1 MARDCLYLIDTFSL
15 MFQVFHAIPPM
26 TGTRGQPTNAV
37 FGLTRDLLAILDR
50 QPTHLICALD
60 SPGPGTRELI
70 YPQYKANRAEIP
82 ADLKPQ
88 IPLIKQLIAGF
99 NIPGIELEGWEADDI
114 IATATRQALELNM
127 DVVIVSS
134 DKDNRQLLGPN
145 VRMFNCR
152 RNEFYDSDSLLQDW
166 GIRPDQVID
175 FQSLVGDS
183 VDNVPGVP
191 KVGPKTATTLLNQFQ
206 TLDAILE
213 NIPQTTG
220 KALQKNLTDGRELA
234 LISRQLVTLR
244 QDLPLQIDFAAARL
258 SPPNH
263 NALLPFFQDMGFRGY
278 TAQMKRLAAA
288 AGDLTTD
295 NTTDNTT
302 RSTTDNT
309 TGSKNAAAAAP
320 RRRPS
325 LFDAQQDTASPPGDT
340 PATAPAPAVSSAPAV
355 PAGTLDADTAP
366 ATLLQL
372 QHSPAVIFEPVISGT
387 TVRTRQL
394 TAAAISDGHNLWLLH
409 SPAGSSLH
417 SQITQFLAN
426 YPGELCV
433 VSAKPLCHALLNAG
447 CGLPARIFDASIA
460 DYLVDA
466 GARGHEL
473 SDIADRY
480 APDLGH
486 AAPAATPRKPRQ
498 QTMFAD
504 DDQTDTTPAA
514 ASAAEQRLQTLLAV
528 LPGLRDALQTAGL
541 QELYL
546 SLEEPLIRILAAMEH
561 AGITVN
567 AAELQRQ
574 SRAAGTTIE
583 QLTADIFAIAG
594 HQFNIDSPKQL
605 GQVLFTE
612 LKLPVIRRTQT
623 GASTDQEVLE
633 ELSAQHP
640 LPRQILERRHLIK
653 LQSTYL
659 DALPALVSPQ
669 TGRIH
674 ATFHQTVAATGR
686 LSSSDPNLQ
695 NIPVR
700 TPEGRQVRAAFQPA
714 SRQWTLV
721 CADYSQI
728 ELRVLA
734 HFSGDQA
741 MCEAFQAGI
750 DIHAAVAADVFQVPV
765 ETVTSDQRRMAKA
778 VNFGVIYGQTPW
790 GLAASLGIDKAE
802 AAAFI
807 DDYFRRYAGVAAF
820 CERVLE
826 ETARTGYARTILNR
840 RRAIS
845 GIRRT
850 TGINRNMPERTAI
863 NTVIQG
869 SAADLIKQAM
879 LNVDRMLRQHNG
891 FARLLLQIHD
901 ELVLECPQDQ
911 TASLIPRLRECMQNA
926 MTLSVPLVVDVTTGP
941 DWLNQ
946 QDI

>member
-15 MFQVFHAIPPM
+15 MFQVFHAIPTM

-37 FGLTRDLLAILDR
+37 FGLTRDLLSIIDR
-50 QPTHLICALD
+50 KPSHLICALD
-60 SPGPGTRELI
+60 SPGPGTREQI
-70 YPQYKANRAEIP
+70 YPLYKANRDEIP

-88 IPLIKQLIAGF
+88 IPLIKQLIEGL
-99 NIPGIELEGWEADDI
+99 NIPGIELPGWEADDI
-114 IATATRQALELNM
+114 IATATRQALERDM

-134 DKDNRQLLGPN
+134 DKDNRQLLGPH

-152 RNEFYDSDSLLQDW
+152 KNEFYDTQSLLNDW

-191 KVGPKTATTLLNQFQ
+191 KVGPKTATTLLNQYQ
-206 TLDAILE
+206 TLDAVLD
-213 NIPQTTG
+213 NIPAISG
-220 KALQKNLTDGRELA
+220 KALQQNLTAGRDLA

-244 QDLPLQIDFAAARL
+244 TDLPLQIDFTAAQVSA
-258 SPPNH
+258 PNH
-263 NALLPFFQDMGFRGY
+263 HALLPFFQDMGFRGY

-288 AGDLTTD
+288 DSDSPQPATA
-295 NTTDNTT
+295 TT
-302 RSTTDNT
+302 RSTT
-309 TGSKNAAAAAP
+309 
-320 RRRPS
+320 
-325 LFDAQQDTASPPGDT
+325 
-340 PATAPAPAVSSAPAV
+340 TAPASRRTAALFNLDADNDDQPQTTQTPAPATSSTLTTAPAV
-355 PAGTLDADTAP
+355 PAGTLDIHSAP
-366 ATLLQL
+366 SILQQL
-372 QHSPAVIFEPVISGT
+372 QQTPAVILEPVLTGH
-387 TVRTRQL
+387 TVRERQL
-394 TAAAISDGHNLWLLH
+394 TAAAISDGQSVWQLNLADNTALRQLL
-409 SPAGSSLH
+409 L
-417 SQITQFLAN
+417 QFLSTYA
-426 YPGELCV
+426 GELCV
-433 VSAKPLCHALLNAG
+433 CSAKPLCHALLNAG
-447 CGLPARIFDASIA
+447 CQLPRNLFDASIA

-486 AAPAATPRKPRQ
+486 AAPTTTPRKPRQ
-498 QTMFAD
+498 QVMFAD
-504 DDQTDTTPAA
+504 DDQPTTATTETA
-514 ASAAEQRLQTLLAV
+514 VHAAERRLQTLLAV
-528 LPGLRDALQTAGL
+528 LPGLRDALQSAEL
-541 QELYL
+541 QDLYRQ
-546 SLEEPLIRILAAMEH
+546 LEEPLIRILARMEH
-561 AGITVN
+561 AGITV
-567 AAELQRQ
+567 AAEELQRQ
-574 SRAAGTTIE
+574 SRAAGTLIE
-583 QLTADIFAIAG
+583 RLTAEIYEIAG
-594 HQFNIDSPKQL
+594 HEFNIDSPKQL
-605 GQVLFTE
+605 AQVLFTE
-612 LKLPVIRRTQT
+612 LKLPVIKRTQT
-623 GASTDQEVLE
+623 GVSTDQEVLE
-633 ELSAQHP
+633 ELSLQHP

-653 LQSTYL
+653 LQGTYL
-659 DALPALVSPQ
+659 DALPALRNSH

-700 TPEGRQVRAAFQPA
+700 TPAGRNVRAAFRPA
-714 SRQWTLV
+714 DPGWTLI

-765 ETVTSDQRRMAKA
+765 ESVTSDQRRMAKA

-807 DDYFRRYAGVAAF
+807 DDYFRRYAGVATF

-826 ETARTGYARTILNR
+826 DTARTGFARTILNR
-840 RRAIS
+840 RRAIT

-879 LNVDRMLRQHNG
+879 LNVDQLLLQHPSN
-891 FARLLLQIHD
+891 ARLLLQIHD
-901 ELVLECPQDQ
+901 ELVLECPQEHVSQLVPQLKQSMQD
-911 TASLIPRLRECMQNA
+911 AMRLN
-926 MTLSVPLVVDVTTGP
+926 VPLVVDVTTGS

-946 QDI
+946 LDA

>member
-37 FGLTRDLLAILDR
+37 FGITRDLLAILDR

-60 SPGPGTRELI
+60 SPGPGARELI
-70 YPQYKANRAEIP
+70 YPQYKANRTEIP

-99 NIPGIELEGWEADDI
+99 NIPGIELAGWEADDI
-114 IATATRQALELNM
+114 IATATRHALDLDM

-134 DKDNRQLLGPN
+134 DKDNRQLLGPH

-152 RNEFYDSDSLLQDW
+152 RNEFYDSASLLNDW

-191 KVGPKTATTLLNQFQ
+191 KVGPKTATTLLATFQ
-206 TLDAILE
+206 TLDAVFE
-213 NIPQTTG
+213 NIPSAGG
-220 KALQKNLTDGRELA
+220 KALQKNLTEGRELA
-234 LISRQLVTLR
+234 YISRQLVTLR
-244 QDLPLQIDFAAARL
+244 QDLPLQIDFNAARI
-258 SPPNH
+258 SPPDH
-263 NALLPFFQDMGFRGY
+263 NALIPFFQDLGFRGY
-278 TAQMKRLAAA
+278 TAQMKRLAASTSGTSTTAAA
-288 AGDLTTD
+288 AGDSPAS
-295 NTTDNTT
+295 T
-302 RSTTDNT
+302 RR
-309 TGSKNAAAAAP
+309 K
-320 RRRPS
+320 PS
-325 LFDAQQDTASPPGDT
+325 LFDSLQDQTDSTT
-340 PATAPAPAVSSAPAV
+340 PPAPDIPARQNTALTAEPAS
-355 PAGTLDADTAP
+355 PAGTLDHTTA
-366 ATLLQL
+366 TTVLQQL
-372 QHSPAVIFEPVISGT
+372 QHSPVVILEPIFSGS
-387 TVRTRQL
+387 TVRQRQL
-394 TAAAISDGHNLWLLH
+394 TAAAISDGHSFWLLQT
-409 SPAGSSLH
+409 PTGSSL
-417 SQITQFLAN
+417 QAQLLQFLAN
-426 YPGELCV
+426 YPGELCL

-447 CGLPARIFDASIA
+447 CGLPARLFDASIA

-473 SDIADRY
+473 TDIADRY
-480 APDLGH
+480 APTATH

-498 QTMFAD
+498 QTMFAEAD
-504 DDQTDTTPAA
+504 ETNTPDIPGTPDPAA
-514 ASAAEQRLQTLLAV
+514 DAAQRLQTLLAI
-528 LPGLRDALQTAGL
+528 LPGLRDALQSAGL
-541 QELYL
+541 QDLYHT
-546 SLEEPLIRILAAMEH
+546 LEEPLIRILATMEH
-561 AGITVN
+561 AGITVD

-583 QLTADIFAIAG
+583 QLTADIYAIAG

-612 LKLPVIRRTQT
+612 LKLPVIRKTQT

-640 LPRQILERRHLIK
+640 LPKQILERRHLIK
-653 LQSTYL
+653 LQGTYL
-659 DALPALVSPQ
+659 DALPKLVSPQ

-700 TPEGRQVRAAFQPA
+700 TPEGRRVRAAFQPA
-714 SRQWTLV
+714 DSQWTLV

-734 HFSGDQA
+734 HFSGDEA
-741 MCEAFQAGI
+741 MCEAFHAGI

-807 DDYFRRYAGVAAF
+807 DDYFRRYSGVAAF

-826 ETARTGYARTILNR
+826 ETARTGFARTILNR

-879 LNVDRMLRQHNG
+879 LNVDRMLRQHPSQT
-891 FARLLLQIHD
+891 RLLLQIHD
-901 ELVLECPQDQ
+901 ELVLECPRNQ
-911 TASLIPRLRECMQNA
+911 TADLIPRLRQSMQDA
-926 MTLSVPLVVDVTTGP
+926 MTLNVPLVVDITTGP

>member
-114 IATATRQALELNM
+114 IATATRQALERDM

-134 DKDNRQLLGPN
+134 DKDNRQLLGPH

-220 KALQKNLTDGRELA
+220 KALQKNLTEGRELA

-244 QDLPLQIDFAAARL
+244 QDLPLQIDFTAARI

-278 TAQMKRLAAA
+278 TAQMKRLATA
-288 AGDLTTD
+288 AGDSTTT
-295 NTTDNTT
+295 NTTTT
-302 RSTTDNT
+302 S
-309 TGSKNAAAAAP
+309 SSASS
-320 RRRPS
+320 RRTPS
-325 LFDAQQDTASPPGDT
+325 LFDSQQDDHDNTTPPTSLNSTSHTPVLTSEPASPGGTLDET
-340 PATAPAPAVSSAPAV
+340 TAPAV
-355 PAGTLDADTAP
+355 LQQ
-366 ATLLQL
+366 LQL
-372 QHSPAVIFEPVISGT
+372 APTVILEPVVSGS
-387 TVRTRQL
+387 TVRQRAL
-394 TAAAISDGHNLWLLH
+394 TAAALSDGHTFWLLNT
-409 SPAGSSLH
+409 PPGSTLH
-417 SQITQFLAN
+417 SQLLQFLAT
-426 YPGELCV
+426 YPGELCL
-433 VSAKPLCHALLNAG
+433 VSAKPLCHALLNAD
-447 CGLPARIFDASIA
+447 CTLPAQLFDASIA

-473 SDIADRY
+473 TDIADRY
-480 APDLGH
+480 APDASH
-486 AAPAATPRKPRQ
+486 TAHPAAPRKPRQ

-504 DDQTDTTPAA
+504 EHDNPDSTAPDTPHPASDA
-514 ASAAEQRLQTLLAV
+514 AQRLQTLLAI
-528 LPGLRDALQTAGL
+528 LPGLRDALHSAGL
-541 QELYL
+541 QELYR
-546 SLEEPLIRILAAMEH
+546 SLEEPLIRILATMEH
-561 AGITVN
+561 AGITVD

-574 SRAAGTTIE
+574 SRVAGTTIE
-583 QLTADIFAIAG
+583 QLTADIYSLAG

-612 LKLPVIRRTQT
+612 LKLPVIRKTQT

-640 LPRQILERRHLIK
+640 LPARILERRHLIK
-653 LQSTYL
+653 LQGTYL
-659 DALPALVSPQ
+659 DALPKLVSQQ

-700 TPEGRQVRAAFQPA
+700 TPAGRQVRAAFLPA
-714 SRQWTLV
+714 TPQWTLV

-750 DIHAAVAADVFQVPV
+750 DIHSAVAADVFQIPV
-765 ETVTSDQRRMAKA
+765 DTVSSDQRRMAKA

-790 GLAASLGIDKAE
+790 GLAAALGIDKAE

-807 DDYFRRYAGVAAF
+807 DDYFRRYSGVAAF
-820 CERVLE
+820 CERILE
-826 ETARTGYARTILNR
+826 ETARTGFARTILNR

-879 LNVDRMLRQHNG
+879 LNVARMLQQYPG
-891 FARLLLQIHD
+891 QSRLLLQIHD
-901 ELVLECPQDQ
+901 ELVLECPHDE
-911 TASLIPRLRECMQNA
+911 THELLPRLRQSMQDA
-926 MTLSVPLVVDVTTGP
+926 MTLNVPLVVDITTGP

-946 QDI
+946 QDS

>member
-37 FGLTRDLLAILDR
+37 FGLTRDLLAILER

-70 YPQYKANRAEIP
+70 YPQYKANRTEIP

-114 IATATRQALELNM
+114 IATATRQALALNM

-152 RNEFYDSDSLLQDW
+152 RNEFYDSQSLLNDW

-175 FQSLVGDS
+175 FQSLVGDA

-191 KVGPKTATTLLNQFQ
+191 KVGPKTASTLLTQYQ

-213 NIPQTTG
+213 NIPHTTG
-220 KALQKNLTDGRELA
+220 KALQKNLTAGRELA
-234 LISRQLVTLR
+234 TISRQLVTLR
-244 QDLPLQIDFAAARL
+244 QDLPLQIDFSAAKV
-258 SPPNH
+258 SPPDH

-278 TAQMKRLAAA
+278 TAQMKRLASA
-288 AGDLTTD
+288 AGDLP
-295 NTTDNTT
+295 
-302 RSTTDNT
+302 RSTGTDSQPAT
-309 TGSKNAAAAAP
+309 TAATATA
-320 RRRPS
+320 RRKPS
-325 LFDAQQDTASPPGDT
+325 LFDAQHPPDNPDSHSTADST
-340 PATAPAPAVSSAPAV
+340 PAPAPAPAVSSAPAV
-355 PAGTLDADTAP
+355 PAGTLDAATAP
-366 ATLLQL
+366 AILQQLL
-372 QHSPAVIFEPVISGT
+372 HSPVVIFEPVCSGH

-394 TAAAISDGHNLWLLH
+394 TAAAISDGQQLWLLH
-409 SPAGSSLH
+409 TPAGSSLH
-417 SQITQFLAN
+417 SQITAFLAS

-433 VSAKPLCHALLNAG
+433 VSAKPLCHALLNSG
-447 CGLPARIFDASIA
+447 CGLPARLFDASIA

-473 SDIADRY
+473 TDIADRY

-486 AAPAATPRKPRQ
+486 AAPVTAPRKPRQ

-504 DDQTDTTPAA
+504 EDQTAAAPAA
-514 ASAAEQRLQTLLAV
+514 ASDAEQRLQTLLAV

-541 QELYL
+541 LELYL
-546 SLEEPLIRILAAMEH
+546 SLEEPLIRILAVMEH
-561 AGITVN
+561 AGISVD
-567 AAELQRQ
+567 AAELQQQ

-583 QLTADIFAIAG
+583 QLTADIFASAG
-594 HQFNIDSPKQL
+594 HPFNIDSPKQL
-605 GQVLFTE
+605 AQVLFTE
-612 LKLPVIRRTQT
+612 LKLPVIRRNQT

-653 LQSTYL
+653 LQGTYL
-659 DALPALVSPQ
+659 DALPALVSPE

-700 TPEGRQVRAAFQPA
+700 TPEGRQVRTAFRPA
-714 SRQWTLV
+714 SAQWTLV

-741 MCEAFQAGI
+741 LCEAFQAGI
-750 DIHAAVAADVFQVPV
+750 DIHAAVAADVFQIPV
-765 ETVTSDQRRMAKA
+765 DTVSSDQRRMAKA

-790 GLAASLGIDKAE
+790 GLAAALGIDKAE

-879 LNVDRMLRQHNG
+879 LNVDRMLRQQPLQ
-891 FARLLLQIHD
+891 ARLLLQIHD

-911 TASLIPRLRECMQNA
+911 TSTLIPLLRHGMQDA
-926 MTLSVPLVVDVTTGP
+926 MTLNVPLVVDVTTGP

-946 QDI
+946 HDI